1 MRICPAEP
9 GSAQDIGRLMTDR
22 PRLSKSRYISGTQC
36 HLRLW
41 YDTHQRNLAT
51 APGEALQAV
60 FETGHQVGEV
70 ACRRFPGGHLVA
82 HDHRHVP
89 QALQETRQVIETGA
103 APAVFEAAFE
113 HERVLVRADVIER
126 LPGGGWRLVEVK
138 STTRIK
144 EVFLLD
150 LAVQLWVLR
159 GAGLDVRD
167 AAVLTLDRSYVYDGV
182 RLDLDALFKVH
193 PRFDEAAA
201 HLDTVGVQV
210 RTMQRMLAEPPAP
223 DIAPGG
229 HCFTP
234 YLCPYHEHCT
244 RDMVAPEHGIDE
256 LPRLTASRRT
266 HLEAAGVEEIRDI
279 PGDFPLTRLQRI
291 VRRAVRE
298 DRAVV
303 HGDIAGTLAGIVP
316 PVRHL
321 DFETFAPAIPRFA
334 GTSPYEQIPF
344 LFSVHTERDGAS
356 PEHADYLHEGDDDP
370 RPVLADRLIA
380 AAGREGTICTY
391 SGYERRVL
399 RDLAAA
405 LPERAPALRAI
416 QRRLFD
422 LHPVVRDGYYHPDF
436 RGSFSLKNVLPV
448 LVPGMGYEDLEV
460 ADGQTAAVRYVQ
472 AHRCTDRDER
482 RRTFDDLRAYCA
494 RDTLALM
501 ELRRA
506 LGTVKRSMHG
516 NAIQDVTT
524 SV

>member
-1 MRICPAEP
+1 
-9 GSAQDIGRLMTDR
+9 MTVR

-41 YDTHQRNLAT
+41 YDTHQRDLAT
-51 APGEALQAV
+51 APAEALQAV
-60 FETGHQVGEV
+60 FETGHEVGKV

-82 HDHRHVP
+82 HDYRHVP
-89 QALQETRQVIETGA
+89 EALEETRRVIEADT
-103 APAVFEAAFE
+103 APAMFEAAFE
-113 HERVLVRADVIER
+113 HEGVLVRADVIER
-126 LPGGGWRLVEVK
+126 LPGGGWRLIEVK
-138 STTRIK
+138 STTRLK
-144 EVFLLD
+144 EVFVLD

-167 AAVLTLDRSYVYDGV
+167 AAVLTLDRDYVYDGV
-182 RLDLDALFKVH
+182 QLDLDALFRMR
-193 PRFDEAAA
+193 PLFDEA
-201 HLDTVGVQV
+201 GVQLDAVGAHV
-210 RTMQRMLAEPPAP
+210 RTMLRMLAGSAAP
-223 DIAPGG
+223 EIAPGG
-229 HCFTP
+229 HCFAP
-234 YLCPYHEHCT
+234 YTCPYHEHCT
-244 RDMVAPEHGIDE
+244 RDLVVPEHGIDE
-256 LPRLTASRRT
+256 LPRLSASRRAR
-266 HLEAAGVEEIRDI
+266 LEAVGVEEIRDI

-298 DRAVV
+298 GRGVV
-303 HGDIAGTLAGIVP
+303 HGDIARALAGIAP

-334 GTSPYEQIPF
+334 GTRPYEQLPF
-344 LFSVHTERDGAS
+344 LFSVHTERDGAP

-370 RPVLADRLIA
+370 RPALADCLIA

-399 RDLAAA
+399 RDLATA
-405 LPERAPALRAI
+405 LPDRAPTLGAI
-416 QRRLFD
+416 RRRLFD
-422 LHPVVRDGYYHPDF
+422 LHPVVRDGYYHPGF
-436 RGSFSLKNVLPV
+436 RGSFSIKNVLPV
-448 LVPGMGYEDLEV
+448 LVPGMGYDDLEV
-460 ADGQTAAVRYVQ
+460 AEGQIAAVRYAQ
-472 AHRCTDRDER
+472 TLASDDRDER
-482 RRTFDDLRAYCA
+482 RRVFGDLRAYCA

>member
-1 MRICPAEP
+1 
-9 GSAQDIGRLMTDR
+9 MTNR
-22 PRLSKSRYISGTQC
+22 SRLSKSRYISGTQC

-41 YDTHQRNLAT
+41 YDTHQRDLAT

-60 FETGHQVGEV
+60 FETGHEVGEV
-70 ACRRFPGGHLVA
+70 ACKRFPGGHLVA

-89 QALQETRQVIETGA
+89 QALQETRQVIETGV

-126 LPGGGWRLVEVK
+126 LRGGAWRLVEVK
-138 STTRIK
+138 STTRLK
-144 EVFLLD
+144 DVFLLD

-159 GAGLDVRD
+159 GAGLDVRE

-201 HLDTVGVQV
+201 FLDTVGVQV
-210 RTMQRMLAEPPAP
+210 RTMQRMLAVPAAP

-244 RDMVAPEHGIDE
+244 RDMVVPEHGIDE
-256 LPRLTASRRT
+256 LPRLSASRRAQ
-266 HLEAAGVEEIRDI
+266 LEAAGVEEIRDI
-279 PGDFPLTRLQRI
+279 PEGFRLTRLQRI

-298 DRAVV
+298 DHAVV
-303 HGDIAGTLAGIVP
+303 HGNIAGKLAGIWP

-344 LFSVHTERDGAS
+344 LFSIHTERDGS
-356 PEHADYLHEGDDDP
+356 PPEHADYLHEGDDDP
-370 RPVLADRLIA
+370 RPALADRLIA
-380 AAGREGTICTY
+380 AAGNEGTICTY
-391 SGYERRVL
+391 SGYERTVL
-399 RDLAAA
+399 RALATA
-405 LPERAPALRAI
+405 LPDRAPALRAI
-416 QRRLFD
+416 LRRLFD

-436 RGSFSLKNVLPV
+436 RGSFSIKNVLPV
-448 LVPGMGYEDLEV
+448 LVPGMGYDDLQV
-460 ADGQTAAVRYVQ
+460 ADGQTAAVRY
-472 AHRCTDRDER
+472 ARALASDDRDER
-482 RRTFDDLRAYCA
+482 QRTFGDLRAYCA
-494 RDTLALM
+494 RDSMAM
-501 ELRRA
+501 VELRRA
-506 LGTVKRSMHG
+506 LACLVAGSTPEYSRG
-516 NAIQDVTT
+516 
-524 SV
+524 

>member
-1 MRICPAEP
+1 
-9 GSAQDIGRLMTDR
+9 MTNR

-41 YDTHQRNLAT
+41 QDTHRRDLAS

-60 FETGHQVGEV
+60 FETGHEVGEV

-82 HDHRHVP
+82 HDHLHVP
-89 QALQETRQVIETGA
+89 QALEETRQVIEAGV

-126 LPGGGWRLVEVK
+126 LQGGGWRLLEVK
-138 STTRIK
+138 STTRLK
-144 EVFLLD
+144 DVFLLD

-159 GAGLDVRD
+159 GAGLDVRE
-167 AAVLTLDRSYVYDGV
+167 AAILTLDRSYVYDGV
-182 RLDLDALFKVH
+182 RLDLDALFTMH
-193 PRFDEAAA
+193 PLLDEAGV
-201 HLDTVGVQV
+201 HLDTVGEQV
-210 RTMQRMLAEPPAP
+210 RTMQRMLAEPAEPV
-223 DIAPGG
+223 IAPGS

-234 YLCPYHEHCT
+234 YPCPYHEHCT
-244 RDMVAPEHGIDE
+244 RDRIDPEHGIDE
-256 LPRLTASRRT
+256 LPRLTASRRAR
-266 HLEAAGVEEIRDI
+266 LEAAGVEEIRDI

-303 HGDIAGTLAGIVP
+303 HGDIAGRLTEIAP

-344 LFSVHTERDGAS
+344 LCSVHTERDGAP

-370 RPVLADRLIA
+370 RPALADRLIA
-380 AAGREGTICTY
+380 VAGRKGTICTY

-399 RDLAAA
+399 RDLATA

-436 RGSFSLKNVLPV
+436 RGSFSIKNVLPV
-448 LVPGMGYEDLEV
+448 LVPGMGYDDLEV
-460 ADGQTAAVRYVQ
+460 ADGQTAAVRYAQ
-472 AHRCTDRDER
+472 ALASDDQHER
-482 RRTFDDLRAYCA
+482 QRIFSDLRAYCS
-494 RDTLALM
+494 RDTQALM
-501 ELRRA
+501 ELRKA
-506 LGTVKRSMHG
+506 LAGFQSDC
-516 NAIQDVTT
+516 A
-524 SV
+524 

>member
-1 MRICPAEP
+1 
-9 GSAQDIGRLMTDR
+9 MTDR

-60 FETGHQVGEV
+60 FETGHEVGEV

-138 STTRIK
+138 STTRLK

-201 HLDTVGVQV
+201 HLDTVGAQV
-210 RTMQRMLAEPPAP
+210 RTM
-223 DIAPGG
+223 
-229 HCFTP
+229 
-234 YLCPYHEHCT
+234 
-244 RDMVAPEHGIDE
+244 
-256 LPRLTASRRT
+256 
-266 HLEAAGVEEIRDI
+266 
-279 PGDFPLTRLQRI
+279 
-291 VRRAVRE
+291 
-298 DRAVV
+298 
-303 HGDIAGTLAGIVP
+303 
-316 PVRHL
+316 
-321 DFETFAPAIPRFA
+321 
-334 GTSPYEQIPF
+334 
-344 LFSVHTERDGAS
+344 
-356 PEHADYLHEGDDDP
+356 
-370 RPVLADRLIA
+370 
-380 AAGREGTICTY
+380 
-391 SGYERRVL
+391 L

-405 LPERAPALRAI
+405 LPDRAPALRAI

-422 LHPVVRDGYYHPDF
+422 LHPVVLNGCYHPDF
-436 RGSFSLKNVLPV
+436 RGSFSIKNVLPALV
-448 LVPGMGYEDLEV
+448 LGVGYEDLEV
-460 ADGQTAAVRYVQ
+460 ADGQTAAVRYARALQ
-472 AHRCTDRDER
+472 SADLDER
-482 RRTFDDLRAYCA
+482 RGTFDELRAYCA
-494 RDTLALM
+494 RDTQALV
-501 ELRRA
+501 ELRKA
-506 LGTVKRSMHG
+506 L
-516 NAIQDVTT
+516 VTLGPDE
-524 SV
+524 SPAGG

>member
-1 MRICPAEP
+1 MN
-9 GSAQDIGRLMTDR
+9 DR

-41 YDTHQRNLAT
+41 YDTNRRDLAT

-60 FETGHQVGEV
+60 FETGHEVGKA
-70 ACRRFPGGHLVA
+70 ACGRFPGGHLVA

-89 QALQETRQVIETGA
+89 QALEETRQVMEAGT
-103 APAVFEAAFE
+103 APALFEAAFE
-113 HERVLVRADVIER
+113 HERALVRADVIER
-126 LPGGGWRLVEVK
+126 LPEGGWRLVEVK
-138 STTRIK
+138 STTRLK
-144 EVFLLD
+144 DVFLLD
-150 LAVQLWVLR
+150 LAVQLRVLR
-159 GAGLDVRD
+159 GAGLDVRE

-182 RLDLDALFKVH
+182 RLDPDALFTMH
-193 PRFDEAAA
+193 PLFDEAVA
-201 HLDTVGVQV
+201 HLDAVGAQV
-210 RTMQRMLAEPPAP
+210 SAMQRMLAAPAAP
-223 DIAPGG
+223 DIGPGV

-234 YLCPYHEHCT
+234 YPCSYHGHCT
-244 RDMVAPEHGIDE
+244 RGMVAPEHGIDE
-256 LPRLTASRRT
+256 LPRLAASRRAW
-266 HLEAAGVEEIRDI
+266 LEAAGVEEIRDI
-279 PGDFPLTRLQRI
+279 PVDFPLTRLQRI

-298 DRAVV
+298 GRGVV
-303 HGDIAGTLAGIVP
+303 HGDVAGALAGIAP

-344 LFSVHTERDGAS
+344 LFSVHAERDGAP

-399 RDLAAA
+399 RDLATA

-436 RGSFSLKNVLPV
+436 RGSFSIKNVLPV

-460 ADGQTAAVRYVQ
+460 ADGQIAAVRY
-472 AHRCTDRDER
+472 ARALASDDCDER
-482 RRTFDDLRAYCA
+482 RRVFSDLRAYCA
-494 RDTLALM
+494 RDTLGLV
-501 ELRRA
+501 ELRKA
-506 LGTVKRSMHG
+506 LGTIGRVESPAG
-516 NAIQDVTT
+516 G
-524 SV
+524 

>member
-1 MRICPAEP
+1 MRISPVDP
-9 GSAQDIGRLMTDR
+9 GSAPDIGRLMNDR

-41 YDTHQRNLAT
+41 YDTNRRDLAT

-60 FETGHQVGEV
+60 FETGHEVGKA
-70 ACRRFPGGHLVA
+70 ACGRFPGGHLVA

-89 QALQETRQVIETGA
+89 QALEETRQVIAAGT
-103 APAVFEAAFE
+103 APALFEAAFE
-113 HERVLVRADVIER
+113 HDRVLVRADVIER
-126 LPGGGWRLVEVK
+126 LRGGGWRLVEVK
-138 STTRIK
+138 STTRLKDI
-144 EVFLLD
+144 FLLD

-159 GAGLDVRD
+159 GAGLDVRE

-182 RLDLDALFKVH
+182 RLDLDALFTMH
-193 PRFDEAAA
+193 PLFDEAAV
-201 HLDTVGVQV
+201 HFDTVGVQV
-210 RTMQRMLAEPPAP
+210 RTMQRMLAAPVAP

-234 YLCPYHEHCT
+234 YSCPYHEHCT
-244 RDMVAPEHGIDE
+244 RGMVAPAHGIEE
-256 LPRLTASRRT
+256 LPRLTASRRAQ
-266 HLEAAGVEEIRDI
+266 LEAAGVEEIRDI

-298 DRAVV
+298 GRGVM
-303 HGDIAGTLAGIVP
+303 HGGVAGALAGIAP

-344 LFSVHTERDGAS
+344 LFSVHTERDGAP

-416 QRRLFD
+416 QSRLFD

-436 RGSFSLKNVLPV
+436 RGSFSIKNVLPV
-448 LVPGMGYEDLEV
+448 LVPGMGYGDLEV
-460 ADGQTAAVRYVQ
+460 AEGQIAAVRYVQ
-472 AHRCTDRDER
+472 ALASNDYRQRQR
-482 RRTFDDLRAYCA
+482 MFGDLRAYCT
-494 RDTLALM
+494 RDTLAM
-501 ELRRA
+501 VELRKA
-506 LGTVKRSMHG
+506 LAS
-516 NAIQDVTT
+516 AD
-524 SV
+524 